1 MGSGAPANPRS
12 PMTIEE
18 WAALDE
24 DVGGEFVD
32 GYLEAEEMP
41 SFLHGLVLGWL
52 LANLRHWARRRGGFV
67 AGSNAKYAVSPTIG
81 RKPDA
86 AVYLDGRKPSP
97 ASVGNPELIREP
109 PDLVFEIVSHN
120 PRDARRDRIHKL
132 HEYAAFGIKL
142 YGLID
147 PALRSLEVFELGGDG
162 RYVRAVGASEGCVS
176 DIPGCGQLLLDLDE
190 LWREVDDLL
199 AAGSDSTG

>member
-1 MGSGAPANPRS
+1 MGSGANPGR

-18 WAALDE
+18 WATLDE

-32 GYLEAEEMP
+32 GYLEDEEMP
-41 SFLHGLVLGWL
+41 SFLHGLVNGWL
-52 LANLRHWARRRGGFV
+52 VENLRRWARRRGGFV
-67 AGSNAKYAVSPTIG
+67 ASSDAKYAVSATRG

-86 AVYLDGRKPSP
+86 AVYLDGRRPT
-97 ASVGNPELIREP
+97 AEGLIHDP
-109 PDLVFEIVSHN
+109 PDLVFEVVSHN

-132 HEYAAFGIKL
+132 QEYAAFGIKL

-147 PALRSLEVFELGGDG
+147 PALRSLEVFELGADG

-176 DIPGCGQLLLDLDE
+176 NIPGCGVLLLDLDE

-199 AAGSDSTG
+199 AAERDSTVGTSG